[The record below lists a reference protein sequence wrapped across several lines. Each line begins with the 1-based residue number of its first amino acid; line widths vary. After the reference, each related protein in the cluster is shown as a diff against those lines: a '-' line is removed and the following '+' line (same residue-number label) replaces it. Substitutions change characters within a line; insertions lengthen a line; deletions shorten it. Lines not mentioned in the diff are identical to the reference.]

1 MESNTFLIIVEII
14 ALLCLSAVC
23 IYLLIVLVRLKDML
37 LSMEKDLKEITART
51 LPILDN
57 MEFIT
62 ARVKSITENID
73 DQVAMVR
80 DAISSVREISDNIVA
95 LEQKVQER
103 IEGPILDSVA
113 FIATLIKGV
122 RTFLDRVRA

>member
-1 MESNTFLIIVEII
+1 MENTLVVIVGIL

-23 IYLLIVLVRLKDML
+23 IYLILVLVRLKDVISGL
-37 LSMEKDLKEITART
+37 EKDLKEVTSRV
-51 LPILDN
+51 LPVLEN

-73 DQVAMVR
+73 DQVMMVR
-80 DAISSVREISDNIVA
+80 DSVGSVREIADNIVG
-95 LEQKVQER
+95 LERKMQER

-113 FIATLIKGV
+113 FVAALFKGV
-122 RTFLDRVRA
+122 RTFLDRVRV